1 MQKNKQSFLILIMI
15 QLCTIFCSDVSYPEF
30 INSSITRLD
39 GIDHK
44 MTVDIITTDNKENEE
59 TKQFEM
65 CVHWELDSDNYKM
78 VKIDENVKEEKG
90 LEAWAFHFRK
100 GETKKWVMLPKSGK
114 IKDVS
119 GKKSSDKMDFSEVGL
134 DSNIL
139 ENEIAY
145 IEDEVLDNDNQEI
158 RCKKFQIISDDET
171 IILWID
177 SIDFIVHKKEYYNK
191 KQKLFKE
198 VTYRNLVII
207 DNTKFY
213 KDICIHDHKKKS
225 RVDISLSDFDLS
237 SIDDM
242 NLFSIPK

>member
-1 MQKNKQSFLILIMI
+1 MI
-15 QLCTIFCSDVSYPEF
+15 QLCTVFCSEMTDVEI

-44 MTVDIITTDNKENEE
+44 ITVDIVTTDNKEKQE

-90 LEAWAFHFRK
+90 LEAWAFHYRK
-100 GETKKWVMLPKSGK
+100 SETKKWVMLPKSGK

-119 GKKSSDKMDFSEVGL
+119 GKKSSEKMDFREVGL
-134 DSNIL
+134 EPSIL
-139 ENEIAY
+139 QNEITY
-145 IEDEVLDNDNQEI
+145 VSDEIMKIGEQDIE
-158 RCKKFQIISDDET
+158 CKKIKIANEDET
-171 IILWID
+171 IFVWID
-177 SIDFIVHKKEYYNK
+177 VVDFIVHKKEYYNK

-198 VTYRNLVII
+198 VTYSNLII
-207 DNTKFY
+207 VDNTKFY

-225 RVDISLSDFDLS
+225 KVDISLSDFDLS

-242 NLFSIPK
+242 NIFSIPQ